1 MKKSLILAAAAIIL
15 AGCAKEAVVAPS
27 SDVTGKV
34 TIYKA
39 VASFNPVS
47 KMTQTSATDDSGL
60 EFFSLGWEAGDV
72 LKCYDAETGY
82 FVGKA
87 TEFEVD
93 ASDPQTALWQLPLT
107 GEPSSIFA
115 FIDNKGETSKMMFSS
130 STSAA
135 NTFDLDLSSQEGT
148 PKSALLGR
156 VLVAKSNIVAGERAL
171 LNFENKTAILKLM
184 LTLPADATAVLSG
197 KSVTLSG
204 KSLYSKVTVKHNVE
218 ADKATEGE
226 IVLTAPQSDAGIVT
240 AYATVCPGEIT
251 GLTAKV
257 EASDGRTYA
266 FSIGDVTVEE
276 GYLYTLER
284 SNSTLQ
290 TLIWAPDVA
299 GNAKIDAGLAD
310 VTSDADWLTYNSADG
325 SVSIAANTTGK
336 PRLGT
341 LTLPNDGFFKVYQI
355 DVVDLTGN
363 WTMQVSSTFQGTFP
377 SNSLDGVGTTAMIDS
392 GWKAGTTLRNNI
404 GAYDYSLDFSNIGN
418 VSTAIKISMLDDI
431 YQEKIAS
438 KTDGTH
444 TNNVLIEGLSDP
456 GLLAKAE
463 FVVDHEAQ
471 KVDFAIYMMQ
481 PFVTADDPEKPAKF
495 TMSGFTDYYA
505 WLMPELFTMTSGG
518 TTSDWRFDFA
528 TLGSDSNFWYDGMVT
543 VNPETNEIYSKWF
556 AHDKYGAYDESKGF
570 VYPYVSSSGAV
581 SDYYVGRQV
590 LTTSKSYYVAGMM
603 VNPFYAKGAQMI
615 STPNG
620 TNGPAAAT
628 LVRNTNKSAKAS
640 NAGNNAAWQYVYQG
654 DMIWTKD

>member
-1 MKKSLILAAAAIIL
+1 MRKSLIFAVAAFVL

-130 STSAA
+130 STTAA

-156 VLVAKSNIVAGERAL
+156 VLVAESNIVAGERAL

-204 KSLYSKVTVKHNVE
+204 KGLYSKVTVKHNVE

-276 GYLYTLER
+276 GYLYTVER

-290 TLIWAPDVA
+290 TLIWAPDVV
-299 GNAKIDAGLAD
+299 GSAKIDAGLAD

-325 SVSIAANTTGK
+325 TVSIAANTTGK

-363 WTMQVSSTFQGTFP
+363 WTARVAKLFPGTFP
-377 SNSLDGVGTTAMIDS
+377 SNNRTGEGTASAMIDS
-392 GWKAGTTLRNNI
+392 GWKAGTTLTNNA
-404 GAYDYSLDFSNIGN
+404 GAYGQSLDFSNPGN
-418 VSTAIKISMLDDI
+418 YTRAMKITMLDDI
-431 YQEKIAS
+431 YQEEIVS

-456 GLLAKAE
+456 GLLVKAE
-463 FVVDHEAQ
+463 IKVDHEAQ
-471 KVDFAIYMMQ
+471 KVDFAFYMMQ
-481 PFVTADDPEKPAKF
+481 PFVTAEDPDKPVKF

-505 WLMPELFTMTSGG
+505 WLMPELCIPYTGG
-518 TTSDWRFDFA
+518 STQYWRFDFG
-528 TLGSDSNFWYDGMVT
+528 TLGSDSNFWYDGVVT
-543 VNPETNEIYSKWF
+543 VDPETNKISSKWY
-556 AHDKYGAYDESKGF
+556 AHEGYGNDADNGF
-570 VYPYVSSSGAV
+570 IYPYKSSGYCFA
-581 SDYYVGRQV
+581 RQV
-590 LTTSKSYYVAGMM
+590 LSTSTTYYVAGLM
-603 VNPFYAKGAQMI
+603 VNPYYSGGNQMI
-615 STPNG
+615 ATPNG
-620 TNGPAAAT
+620 TNGPSAKT
-628 LVRNTNKSAKAS
+628 LVRNGNKSG
-640 NAGNNAAWQYVYQG
+640 NATNNNAAWQYVYQG
-654 DMIWTKD
+654 DQLWTKD

>member
-1 MKKSLILAAAAIIL
+1 MKKTLILAAAAVVL
-15 AGCAKEAVVAPS
+15 AGCAKEAGVTTSGLSGKTIVTAAASLS
-27 SDVTGKV
+27 S
-34 TIYKA
+34 
-39 VASFNPVS
+39 PVS
-47 KMTQTSATDDSGL
+47 KMVQTSNTEASSNL
-60 EFFSLGWEAGDV
+60 EYFSLAWEKGDV
-72 LKCYDAETGY
+72 IKCYDASTGY

-87 TEFEVD
+87 TEFEAD
-93 ASDPQTALWQLPLT
+93 ASDASKAVWQLPLT
-107 GEPSSIFA
+107 GKPSSIFA

-130 STSAA
+130 STTAA

-156 VLVAKSNIVAGERAL
+156 VLVASSDIVEGERAV
-171 LNFENKTAILKLM
+171 LNFENKTSILKLM

-204 KSLYSKVTVKHNVE
+204 KGLYSKVTVKHNVE

-266 FSIGDVTVEE
+266 FSIGDVTIDE
-276 GYLYTLER
+276 GYLYTVER

-290 TLIWAPDVA
+290 TLVWAPDAA
-299 GNAKIDAGLAD
+299 GTATIGAGLAN
-310 VTSDADWLTYNSADG
+310 VSSDAAWLTYNSADG
-325 SVSIAANTTGK
+325 TVSYEANTTGK

-341 LTLPNDGFFKVYQI
+341 LTLPGDGFFKVYQI

-363 WTMQVSSTFQGTFP
+363 WTARVAKLFPGTFP
-377 SNSLDGVGTTAMIDS
+377 SNSRTGEGSTTMIDA
-392 GWKAGTTLRNNI
+392 GWKAGATLTNNQ
-404 GAYDYSLDFSNIGN
+404 GKYAQSLNFENPGN
-418 VSTAIKISMLDDI
+418 YKRTMKISMLDDI
-431 YQEKIAS
+431 YLEEIAS
-438 KTDGTH
+438 RTDGTH
-444 TNNVLIEGLSDP
+444 TNNVLIDGLSDP

-463 FVVDHEAQ
+463 IVVDHEAQ

-505 WLMPELFTMTSGG
+505 WLMPELCVPTGG
-518 TTSDWRFDFA
+518 VSTKYWRFDFA
-528 TLGSDSNFWYDGMVT
+528 TLGSDSNFWYDGVVT
-543 VNPETNEIYSKWF
+543 VEPETNEISTIWY
-556 AHDKYGAYDESKGF
+556 AHEGYGNDASEGF
-570 VYPYVSSSGAV
+570 IYPYKTSNYCLA
-581 SDYYVGRQV
+581 RQV
-590 LTTSKSYYVAGMM
+590 LTTSTTHYIGGLM

-620 TNGPAAAT
+620 TNGPSAST
-628 LVRNTNKSAKAS
+628 LVRNSTKPDLSAHNITN
-640 NAGNNAAWQYVYQG
+640 NNNNAAWQYVYQG
-654 DMIWTKD
+654 DMLWTKD

>member
-1 MKKSLILAAAAIIL
+1 MRKSLIFAVAAFVL

-276 GYLYTLER
+276 GYLYTVER

-341 LTLPNDGFFKVYQI
+341 LTLPNDGYFKVYQI
-355 DVVDLTGN
+355 DPQDLTGN
-363 WTMQVSSTFQGTFP
+363 WTAYAAKIYQGSISSNARTGDGTQAMLEANWAFA
-377 SNSLDGVGTTAMIDS
+377 SYLNTA
-392 GWKAGTTLRNNI
+392 GQYGQ
-404 GAYDYSLDFSNIGN
+404 SLDFSNPGEYFKTLNI
-418 VSTAIKISMLDDI
+418 TMLDDI
-431 YQEKIAS
+431 EQVTIAS
-438 KTDGTH
+438 STDGTH

-463 FVVDHEAQ
+463 IVVNHEAQ
-471 KVDFAIYMMQ
+471 EVNFAIYMMQ
-481 PFVTADDPEKPAKF
+481 PFVTADDLDKPAKF
-495 TMSGFTDYYA
+495 TQTGYTDYYA
-505 WLMPELFTMTSGG
+505 WLMPELCTTYSGG
-518 TTSDWRFDFA
+518 TAQYWRLDFA
-528 TLGSDSNFWYDGMVT
+528 TLGADSNFWYDGV
-543 VNPETNEIYSKWF
+543 VKVDPETNAVSSKWF
-556 AHDKYGAYDESKGF
+556 AHDGYGNDAENGF
-570 VYPYVSSSGAV
+570 IYPYNSNYCFA
-581 SDYYVGRQV
+581 RQV
-590 LTTSKSYYVAGMM
+590 LTTSKSFRVAGLM
-603 VNPFYAKGAQMI
+603 VNPFYSGGNQMI
-615 STPNG
+615 STPNEA
-620 TNGPAAAT
+620 NGPKPTT
-628 LVRNTNKSAKAS
+628 LVRHEKKTYSG
-640 NAGNNAAWQYVYQG
+640 GNYDAAYQVCYQG
-654 DMIWTKD
+654 DMLWIKN